1 MKNPAAIAITVQSTG
16 LKKMYKDLFQENE
29 FKEFVKTNTAA
40 LVYFST
46 PGCNVCK
53 VLKPKT
59 LEFLNENFPLIKPA
73 YVDCEKSKELAAQNG
88 IFTVP
93 VVVIYFEGKEFL
105 RKARNF
111 SFAELYGELNRAYSL
126 LFSA

>member
-1 MKNPAAIAITVQSTG
+1 
-16 LKKMYKDLFQENE
+16 MYKDLFRESD
-29 FKEFVKTNTAA
+29 FTEFVNTNAAA

-59 LEFLNENFPLIKPA
+59 LEFLNENFPMIKPA

-93 VVVIYFEGKEFL
+93 VVVIYFEGKEFV

-111 SFAELYGELNRAYSL
+111 SFAELYEELNRAYSL
-126 LFSA
+126 LFTP